1 MDLKTDTRHNL
12 PDKFEMESQAFD
24 MEELIADFAKGEK
37 SLNVLL
43 PANEGDTTDRCSEY
57 IKAKDKPLNKS
68 AWDESHQAASPSK

>member
-1 MDLKTDTRHNL
+1 MPIYMDLKTDTGHNL
-12 PDKFEMESQAFD
+12 PDKFD
-24 MEELIADFAKGEK
+24 MEALIADFAKGEK

-57 IKAKDKPLNKS
+57 IRAKDKPLNKS